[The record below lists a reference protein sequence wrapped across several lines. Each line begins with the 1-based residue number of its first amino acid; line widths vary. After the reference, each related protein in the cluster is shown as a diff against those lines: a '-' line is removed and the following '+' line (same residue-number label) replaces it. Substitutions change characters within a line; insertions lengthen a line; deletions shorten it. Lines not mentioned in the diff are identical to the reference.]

1 MISATAVT
9 VPAGNTTA
17 PGNVV
22 QLGPFTNALVTIS
35 NLSGVT
41 VFLGMVPGTLANP
54 LSSTTCFPVP
64 TGTVLPLGRVSGTL
78 WACQVVSAGSAV
90 TIGLLVTTPN

>member
-17 PGNVV
+17 PGNTV
-22 QLGPFTNALVTIS
+22 QLGPFTNSLVTIS
-35 NLSGVT
+35 NMSGVT
-41 VFLGMVPGTLANP
+41 VFLGTVPGTLAAP

-64 TGTVLPLGRVSGTL
+64 TGTVLPLGRMSGTL
-78 WACQVVSAGSAV
+78 WALQVVSAGSAV
-90 TIGLLVTTPN
+90 TIGLLVTTPF